1 MSYPKN
7 AVDTIRSSGYRVT
20 RQRQLVLEI
29 LDKNQGHLD
38 AEALFMKAKTKD
50 MNIGIATIY
59 RTLALLKKIGVVK
72 EEFLGQQHGQFEK
85 TPPLPHYHFTC
96 LQCGRVI
103 EFEAPQLTEIA
114 HQLSKNKK
122 IQVSEITM
130 HLSGLCSQCINKTKN
145 KKS

>member
-7 AVDTIRSSGYRVT
+7 AMDAIRSAGHRVT
-20 RQRQLVLEI
+20 RQRQVVLDI
-29 LDKNQGHLD
+29 LDQNQGHLD
-38 AEALFMKAKTKD
+38 AEALYERARARD
-50 MNIGIATIY
+50 ENIGIATIY
-59 RTLALLKKIGVVK
+59 RTLVLLKKIGVVK
-72 EEFLGQQHGQFEK
+72 EEFLGQHHGQFEK

-96 LQCGRVI
+96 LKCGRVI

-130 HLSGLCSQCINKTKN
+130 HLSGLCSQCID
-145 KKS
+145 KKMEN

>member
-72 EEFLGQQHGQFEK
+72 EEFLGQ
-85 TPPLPHYHFTC
+85 
-96 LQCGRVI
+96 
-103 EFEAPQLTEIA
+103 
-114 HQLSKNKK
+114 
-122 IQVSEITM
+122 
-130 HLSGLCSQCINKTKN
+130 
-145 KKS
+145 